1 MSSPCP
7 LPPLP
12 SSHEVTGQLRQLD
25 RRDWWLWSTAI
36 TILLL
41 LTAAVA
47 VSTWPSDDLLLQH
60 QRELGVRSLLGLV
73 LLFSVFAVYQ
83 QVLIKRLRWTLAEHL
98 ARISRL
104 ESHAA
109 ALQQLAVVDPL
120 TGLYN
125 RRFIA
130 GRLPAELGRAERLR
144 QILTVVA
151 LDLDEFKA
159 INDRYGH
166 AAGDCALREFAARL
180 RLALRASDFA
190 VRMGGDEFLLVLPEC
205 GARDADEVV
214 ARLRGAEVPWA
225 GRRLALTFS
234 AGFAEQRPG
243 ESAEALLAR
252 ADFALYGAKRAPR
265 APAADAA
272 PVPAGA

>member
-1 MSSPCP
+1 M
-7 LPPLP
+7 
-12 SSHEVTGQLRQLD
+12 RKLD

-47 VSTWPSDDLLLQH
+47 VSTWPSDDLLLQR
-60 QRELGVRSLLGLV
+60 QREVGVRSLLGLV

-83 QVLIKRLRWTLAEHL
+83 QVLIKRLRWALAERI

-104 ESHAA
+104 DGHAA

-125 RRFIA
+125 RRFIES
-130 GRLPAELGRAERLR
+130 RLPAELGRAERLG
-144 QILTVVA
+144 QALTVVA

-159 INDRYGH
+159 INDCFGH
-166 AAGDCALREFAARL
+166 AAGDFALREFAACT

-190 VRMGGDEFLLVLPEC
+190 IRTGGDEFLLVLPEC
-205 GARDADEVV
+205 SLSDADEVV
-214 ARLRGAEVPWA
+214 ARMRGAAVLWA
-225 GRRLALTFS
+225 GRRLALGFS

-243 ESAEALLAR
+243 EPAEALLAR
-252 ADFALYGAKRAPR
+252 ADFDLYGAKRAPHSR
-265 APAADAA
+265 AADAP
-272 PVPAGA
+272 PVAARA